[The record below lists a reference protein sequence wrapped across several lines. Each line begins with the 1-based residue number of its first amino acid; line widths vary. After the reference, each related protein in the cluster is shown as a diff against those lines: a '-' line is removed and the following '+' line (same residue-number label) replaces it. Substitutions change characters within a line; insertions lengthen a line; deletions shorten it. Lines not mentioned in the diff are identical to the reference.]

1 MQFFLRLEA
10 VQIVIQERIEIYNLK
25 ENNTRLC
32 IFLTVGPHGSV
43 WDSFPHNIFK
53 KKKHLP
59 TFQHLSS
66 NANLQCFGE
75 NIRITEGP

>member
-1 MQFFLRLEA
+1 MHIFNGWSTWVRLGFFPAQHFE
-10 VQIVIQERIEIYNLK
+10 
-25 ENNTRLC
+25 
-32 IFLTVGPHGSV
+32 
-43 WDSFPHNIFK
+43 